1 MFCYC
6 LGRAAAQPQS
16 TAAAPALLGQSDV
29 GLRLPERLAPA
40 VFGGA
45 AFLELELELGLKL
58 GRTDAG
64 SASRAPPRLVLSSSS
79 AQSRRL
85 A

>member
-16 TAAAPALLGQSDV
+16 TAAAPALLGQGDV
-29 GLRLPERLAPA
+29 ELRSPERLAPT

-45 AFLELELELGLKL
+45 AFLELELGLKL
-58 GRTDAG
+58 GRTAAG
-64 SASRAPPRLVLSSSS
+64 SASRAPQRLVLGSNSD
-79 AQSRRL
+79 QIHRL

>member
-16 TAAAPALLGQSDV
+16 TAAAPALLGQGDV
-29 GLRLPERLAPA
+29 GLRSPERLAPA

-45 AFLELELELGLKL
+45 AFLELELELELGLKL
-58 GRTDAG
+58 GRTADSTA
-64 SASRAPPRLVLSSSS
+64 
-79 AQSRRL
+79 
-85 A
+85 